1 MVNEY
6 CVSLDGI
13 FATLV
18 QFNLLE
24 VEDGQCFYVRSMV
37 ESGTYFLMLGAIFL
51 AILSLFV
58 TKAADQKLHE
68 DAVAARRQTMLA
80 LDLDPFPESSVRI
93 NGAPTE
99 AESESAHDSSSTEK
113 SGHSLVGQIHPVPIH
128 FTDIFRC
135 ILSRETSASGEAAIA
150 DVVDTGSLTT
160 RTLEYCGESGSCTEE
175 E

>member
-37 ESGTYFLMLGAIFL
+37 ESGTYLLMLGAMFL
-51 AILSLFV
+51 AALSLFV

-68 DAVAARRQTMLA
+68 DAVAARRQKMLA
-80 LDLDPFPESSVRI
+80 LDLDPFPESSARI
-93 NGAPTE
+93 NGAPIE
-99 AESESAHDSSSTEK
+99 DSAPDSSSTQK
-113 SGHSLVGQIHPVPIH
+113 SGHSLAGQIRPVPVH
-128 FTDIFRC
+128 FTDIFKC
-135 ILSRETSASGEAAIA
+135 MLSRETSATAIA

-160 RTLEYCGESGSCTEE
+160 RTLEYCGESGSCTEDE
-175 E
+175 